1 MIVGFLHS
9 LLHFIFDCIKYHTH
23 SYCPD
28 VSIPHILST
37 SKILHLTSPPNIS
50 NYQAVVS
57 LPGLGDDAP
66 CFATRG
72 LCLFAGGPGAAHHR
86 GRGGRLGGTADG
98 APGDARGR
106 KAGAAAE
113 LHTVLVEM
121 GLEFGR
127 RRGIEVGSF
136 GGRGG
141 GAWNSV
147 FWRSTS
153 KVLSVLFFLFQVS
166 LLLQLIQYTLYYTYY
181 TYTFIFLILVR
192 VSWKKCWKAWAILT
206 NPVVTATDFLGSL
219 SLPGV
224 LDDLPRIRRE
234 RTRLLRSVLARRR
247 TRCQKGDFLD
257 ALLEAQKKH
266 GFGDD
271 LIIETLVSLTTAGI
285 STVATALEWLL
296 LLLAQDRSAQERAR
310 NDGDFLDA
318 CILEA
323 LRLKTPLF
331 IPRRCLED
339 IQVAGFT
346 VKADSLLLPDSYKLA
361 HDDTLWDSPKD
372 FRPERFL
379 GKERSFLTFKP
390 GTQLPRCP
398 FNRPSESAK
407 FLPFGLGARFCPG
420 APLAMEQ
427 LRSFMEKLLTLQW
440 RAENRTVDLSEAYS
454 FTLTPANP
462 ARLIFA
468 LAEKW
473 GIGVFA
479 SFKTGVSQ
487 LMCKKFMAW
496 VCISFVFHMLQKL
509 HEASTVHLA
518 RHSLLDYRR
527 CERGQVGTSPCF
539 TLSSQLNAWTIVD
552 DLYMF
557 ISYPGYWRGEV
568 EVMLRKMCL
577 NHVSINKTPGFISWI
592 LWHFDMNSVRRLQRS
607 FSFRNAHSAF
617 SGALVRLP
625 FMKSCQHVIWTKRQ
639 LGNFG

>member
-1 MIVGFLHS
+1 MRRVLLREAFASSRVAQARPIIEAEATALVAQLTERLGTPVAARPVLRRSFTRFLLKWALS
-9 LLHFIFDCIKYHTH
+9 LEGEEVLKLEALVEED
-23 SYCPD
+23 
-28 VSIPHILST
+28 
-37 SKILHLTSPPNIS
+37 
-50 NYQAVVS
+50 
-57 LPGLGDDAP
+57 
-66 CFATRG
+66 RG
-72 LCLFAGGPGAAHHR
+72 LEIQFFEGQQVR
-86 GRGGRLGGTADG
+86 IY
-98 APGDARGR
+98 
-106 KAGAAAE
+106 
-113 LHTVLVEM
+113 TV
-121 GLEFGR
+121 
-127 RRGIEVGSF
+127 
-136 GGRGG
+136 
-141 GAWNSV
+141 
-147 FWRSTS
+147 TS
-153 KVLSVLFFLFQVS
+153 FFLNLF
-166 LLLQLIQYTLYYTYY
+166 
-181 TYTFIFLILVR
+181 FLILVR

-339 IQVAGFT
+339 IQVAGFK

-398 FNRPSESAK
+398 FNRPSESGK

-479 SFKTGVSQ
+479 SFKTAVSQ
-487 LMCKKFMAW
+487 LMCKKFMA
-496 VCISFVFHMLQKL
+496 
-509 HEASTVHLA
+509 
-518 RHSLLDYRR
+518 
-527 CERGQVGTSPCF
+527 
-539 TLSSQLNAWTIVD
+539 
-552 DLYMF
+552 
-557 ISYPGYWRGEV
+557 
-568 EVMLRKMCL
+568 
-577 NHVSINKTPGFISWI
+577 
-592 LWHFDMNSVRRLQRS
+592 
-607 FSFRNAHSAF
+607 
-617 SGALVRLP
+617 
-625 FMKSCQHVIWTKRQ
+625 
-639 LGNFG
+639 

>member
-1 MIVGFLHS
+1 M
-9 LLHFIFDCIKYHTH
+9 
-23 SYCPD
+23 
-28 VSIPHILST
+28 
-37 SKILHLTSPPNIS
+37 
-50 NYQAVVS
+50 
-57 LPGLGDDAP
+57 
-66 CFATRG
+66 
-72 LCLFAGGPGAAHHR
+72 
-86 GRGGRLGGTADG
+86 
-98 APGDARGR
+98 
-106 KAGAAAE
+106 
-113 LHTVLVEM
+113 
-121 GLEFGR
+121 
-127 RRGIEVGSF
+127 
-136 GGRGG
+136 
-141 GAWNSV
+141 
-147 FWRSTS
+147 
-153 KVLSVLFFLFQVS
+153 
-166 LLLQLIQYTLYYTYY
+166 
-181 TYTFIFLILVR
+181 
-192 VSWKKCWKAWAILT
+192 
-206 NPVVTATDFLGSL
+206 TATDFLGSL

-339 IQVAGFT
+339 IQVAGFK

-361 HDDTLWDSPKD
+361 HDDTLWDSPED

-379 GKERSFLTFKP
+379 GKERSFLAFKP

-473 GIGVFA
+473 GIGV
-479 SFKTGVSQ
+479 KLT
-487 LMCKKFMAW
+487 CKEFMAW
-496 VCISFVFHMLQKL
+496 VCISFIFHMLQKL

-539 TLSSQLNAWTIVD
+539 TLSRQLNAWTIVD
-552 DLYMF
+552 DLYIF
-557 ISYPGYWRGEV
+557 ISYPGYWGEV

-592 LWHFDMNSVRRLQRS
+592 FWHFDMNSVRRLQRS

-639 LGNFG
+639 QNNINNSITWEFWLGCLMWFSSLPIISSQSRQDLDVEGVCCNTRLHPQTNLLLVPEK